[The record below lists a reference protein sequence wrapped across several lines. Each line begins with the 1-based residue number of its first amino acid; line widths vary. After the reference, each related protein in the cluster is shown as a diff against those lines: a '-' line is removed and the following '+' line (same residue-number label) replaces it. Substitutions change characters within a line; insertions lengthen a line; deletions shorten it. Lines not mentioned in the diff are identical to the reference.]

1 MRTAERTSLGFWRDL
16 SVRLS
21 VGLAFADAS
30 IVVVALP
37 RIVGELHTS
46 ISQVTWVIM
55 AYNLA
60 LIVGVAAFLIAGR
73 GLDPRCALLVGL
85 GLFGAA
91 SLGSGAANSL
101 GLLVAMRCVQGAG
114 AALLLCAS
122 LPLLAGAAS
131 RSASPTAG
139 WAAAAAVGA
148 AVGPAA
154 GGLLT
159 QLFDWRSIFFAQAPV
174 AALAGATVL
183 AARVR
188 ASRAIVE
195 ETRDGALDSITA
207 NVGLMLLSAGLI
219 GALFLVVIL
228 LIDVWQLAPVA
239 AAAVVSA
246 LPLATL
252 AAQRTVRGGPPVALA
267 ALGSILLAGGLVV
280 IALVTHRELG
290 LVLIALAACGAG
302 LGIAFTALTAAALG
316 GGGSATARAGR
327 TVAAH
332 DAGLLVGLLILTPIV
347 VADLNEA
354 SQRAIPSVG
363 QAVAAAP
370 MPATLK
376 SELGSR
382 LLKAYTD
389 TPQGRLP
396 DLGPPFARVSAHAN
410 PSTKAALA
418 TLRVRLDSTV
428 ERAVTHSFRRAL
440 LYSALF
446 ALLVLPV
453 LALRLGHIGRHRPRP
468 THLSARLPS

>member
-1 MRTAERTSLGFWRDL
+1 MSGAERTSLGFWRDL

-55 AYNLA
+55 SYNLA
-60 LIVGVAAFLIAGR
+60 LIVGVAAFLVAGR
-73 GLDPRCALLVGL
+73 RLDSRRALLAGL

-114 AALLLCAS
+114 GALLLCAS

-131 RSASPTAG
+131 RGASSTAG
-139 WAAAAAVGA
+139 WATAAAVGA

-159 QLFDWRSIFFAQAPV
+159 QVFDWRSIFFAQAPV
-174 AALAGATVL
+174 AALAAATVL
-183 AARVR
+183 AGRVR

-195 ETRDGALDSITA
+195 ETWDGALGSVRA

-239 AAAVVSA
+239 AAAAVSA

-252 AAQRTVRGGPPVALA
+252 AAQRTVRKGRPAVRA
-267 ALGSILLAGGLVV
+267 ALGSILLAVGLVV

-290 LVLIALAACGAG
+290 VVLIALAACGAG
-302 LGIAFTALTAAALG
+302 LGIAFTGLAAAALG
-316 GGGSATARAGR
+316 GRGSATARAGR

-332 DAGLLVGLLILTPIV
+332 DAGLLVGLLILTPIF
-347 VADLNEA
+347 VADLNDA

-370 MPATLK
+370 IPATLK
-376 SELGSR
+376 SELGSG
-382 LLKAYTD
+382 LVKAYGD

-396 DLGPPFARVSAHAN
+396 DLGRPFARVSAHAN
-410 PSTKAALA
+410 PSTRAVLAALRA
-418 TLRVRLDSTV
+418 RLDSTV

-440 LYSALF
+440 LFSALF

-453 LALRLGHIGRHRPRP
+453 LALRLGHIGRHRPGP
-468 THLSARLPS
+468 THLPARLSS